1 MGMVGRMRTI
11 AVTGTGT
18 GLGQRVAAE
27 LQDDSGVGAVVS
39 LDEGG
44 DLKER
49 LQGVHA
55 VVHVA
60 GDVRP
65 VLEAAGDAAVGVLV
79 FVSSATVYGA
89 WPDNPVPLSEDAPLR
104 PNPGF
109 EVAVATA
116 EAERLAAEWKEDHP
130 GTVVCVLRPTV
141 CVGPGADLSL
151 ARALAGTVGF
161 RPAEAARPV
170 QFLHIDDLASAV
182 LFALRGGLDGAYN
195 VAPDGWVP
203 DETARALAGGT
214 ARLALP
220 ERLSRPLHA
229 AWRALSAARPVPGV
243 EPYTRH
249 PWVVA
254 NDRLVT
260 AGWRPEHTNEEAY
273 VVAGEGSKLEI
284 SPRRRQEVA
293 LGVTAAA
300 GAGLVAGI
308 VALLRRRSRR
318 RPERG
323 VRRSAGG

>member
-1 MGMVGRMRTI
+1 MRTI
-11 AVTGTGT
+11 AVTGAGT
-18 GLGQRVAAE
+18 GLGRRVAAE
-27 LQDDSGVGAVVS
+27 LQDDPGVSAVVS
-39 LDEGG
+39 IDEAD
-44 DLKER
+44 DLKQR
-49 LQGVHA
+49 LHGVDA
-55 VVHVA
+55 VVHLS
-60 GDVRP
+60 GDLRP
-65 VLEAAGDAAVGVLV
+65 VLDAAGDASVRVLV
-79 FVSSATVYGA
+79 FLSSATVYGA

-109 EVAVATA
+109 EPAVTTA
-116 EAERLAAEWKEDHP
+116 EAERLAAEWKDDHP

-151 ARALAGTVGF
+151 SRALAGTVGF

-170 QFLHIDDLASAV
+170 QFLHIDDLCSAV
-182 LFALRGGLDGAYN
+182 LFALRTGLDGAYN

-220 ERLSRPLHA
+220 ERVSRPLHA

-254 NDRLVT
+254 NDRLVA
-260 AGWRPEHTNEEAY
+260 AGWKAEHTNEEAY
-273 VVAGEGSKLEI
+273 VLTGEGSKLEI

-300 GAGLVAGI
+300 GVGLVAGV
-308 VALLRRRSRR
+308 VALLRRKARR
-318 RPERG
+318 R
-323 VRRSAGG
+323 

>member
-1 MGMVGRMRTI
+1 MRTI
-11 AVTGTGT
+11 AVTGAGT
-18 GLGQRVAAE
+18 GLGQRVYAALEDDPGVDVVVE
-27 LQDDSGVGAVVS
+27 LDGSP
-39 LDEGG
+39 
-44 DLKER
+44 DLKAH
-49 LQGVHA
+49 LHDVDA
-55 VVHVA
+55 LVHVA
-60 GDVRP
+60 GDLGP
-65 VLEAAGDAAVGVLV
+65 VLDAAGDAGVRVLV

-109 EVAVATA
+109 AHAVTTA
-116 EAERLAAEWKEDHP
+116 EAERRVAEWKDDHP

-182 LFALRGGLDGAYN
+182 LFALRRALDGAYN

-220 ERLSRPLHA
+220 ERVSRPLHA

-254 NDRLVT
+254 NDRLV
-260 AGWRPEHTNEEAY
+260 ASGWRPEHTNEEAY
-273 VVAGEGSKLEI
+273 VLTGEGSKLEI

-293 LGVTAAA
+293 LAVTAAA
-300 GAGLVAGI
+300 GVGLIAGV
-308 VALLRRRSRR
+308 VALVRRRTRR
-318 RPERG
+318 
-323 VRRSAGG
+323 